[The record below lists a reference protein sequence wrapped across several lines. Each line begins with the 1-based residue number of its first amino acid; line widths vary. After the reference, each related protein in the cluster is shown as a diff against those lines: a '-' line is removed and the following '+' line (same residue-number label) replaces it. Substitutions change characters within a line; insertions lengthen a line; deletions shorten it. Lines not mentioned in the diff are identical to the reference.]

1 MQLEGTVIKVFPKEA
16 WTKKDGSHGGYN
28 QNILISVGDD
38 DRYAKPVLVNC
49 QDPDKMKLATLTE
62 GEYINLDVV
71 IQSREYNG
79 KWYSQISSK
88 FRFFNNNG

>member
-1 MQLEGTVIKVFPKEA
+1 MQLEGTVIKVFPKES
-16 WTKKDGSHGGYN
+16 WSSKDGSKSGYN

-38 DRYAKPVLVNC
+38 DRYAKQVLVTC

-79 KWYSQISSK
+79 KYYTQVNSK
-88 FRFFNNNG
+88 YRYFQNNR